1 MGSWWGRYRWERR
14 LLGLF
19 SILLLGWLLIPP
31 LLRRQLRTVLQK
43 LQAPVWYAA
52 DVARE
57 LWAREVLLAQSK
69 ETLARLV
76 VELSRSDGHGQLLRR
91 VEEAGRWQEESRLP
105 GAVGNFSVHVL
116 RVLRR
121 DEKAWWQELLLEGG
135 EFSPN
140 SPLLCGE
147 FLSGKILHARSGH
160 CVALL
165 ASDPRFHCVAHVAG
179 DRRPVIYEGVAQ
191 GGFGQ
196 PIGRVTH
203 LPQDLGDGRPLLL
216 ITSSLSGS
224 YPDGIPIG
232 PVDQL
237 QPSADGLFL
246 EGTVHLCPQLLQA
259 RELGV
264 LVPTGGEPLPRRG
277 PLPPP

>member
-1 MGSWWGRYRWERR
+1 MASWWGRYRWERL

-19 SILLLGWLLIPP
+19 FALLLGWLLVPAF
-31 LLRRQLRTVLQK
+31 LRHRLRAVLQE
-43 LQAPVWYAA
+43 LQAPVWYAMA
-52 DVARE
+52 GGRD
-57 LWAREVLLAQSK
+57 LLNREVLLAQSK

-76 VELSRSDGHGQLLRR
+76 VELSRTNANERLARR
-91 VEEAGRWQEESRLP
+91 VQGEGP
-105 GAVGNFSVHVL
+105 GTEGPPGTVGNFAVHQL

-121 DEKAWWQELLLEGG
+121 DGKAWWQELLLSRGKDLRE
-135 EFSPN
+135 N
-140 SPLLCGE
+140 LPLVCGE
-147 FLSGKILHARSGH
+147 FLAGKILHVHASH

-165 ASDPRFHCVAHVAG
+165 ASDPRFHAVAHVAG

-203 LPQDLGDGRPLLL
+203 LPQELGDGRPLV
-216 ITSSLSGS
+216 IVTSSLSGV
-224 YPDGIPIG
+224 YPDGVPIG
-232 PVDQL
+232 PVDNL

-264 LVPTGGEPLPRRG
+264 LVPVGDFISH
-277 PLPPP
+277 